1 MSVCLRIYRVDPRQR
16 EGRAVVAMADSV
28 GILWINTCKVPVFPK
43 IILSLRKWKSQ
54 HNGGD
59 EPDAVAAY
67 EKVANQ
73 SQTWM

>member
-1 MSVCLRIYRVDPRQR
+1 
-16 EGRAVVAMADSV
+16 MADSV
-28 GILWINTCKVPVFPK
+28 GVLWIDPCKVPVFPK